1 MNRRMVSLVVGNGNY
16 PDDGAKLKNAVNDA
30 NDISQVLLDLG
41 FTVIKKTDCTNLELD
56 RAISSF
62 RDGLNGNDVGLFYFA
77 GHGMQIDGENY
88 ITCIDTQFDDEPAAK
103 WTSYPLNRLIDTMD
117 SCSNKTNIIILD
129 ACRNNPY
136 ERSWSRS
143 ILASNLA
150 PMFAPKGTLIAY
162 STSPGEKASDGLGD
176 NGAYT
181 DALLKHISKPDIT
194 IEDVFKKVRNS
205 LSVLTDGKQT
215 SWEHTSLTGDFYF
228 NLSLGNRI
236 DKYTNLAIRDELF
249 TLDMT
254 NQCHRIISELR
265 VHNWY
270 SQNPAIS
277 KISVQ
282 LVNSADDSSLFVLGR
297 NIYQSA
303 CGDSSNAV
311 SFIRDFR
318 SILSRASLDKQI
330 CIIEGMLFEVFFNSK
345 GDFRDSFKVA
355 MFNQLFELQQY
366 PDYKPAFDFIS
377 ELLLPFHNSFYVI
390 PGKPIT
396 DASVELGAVLATG
409 SANVVVNSVHF
420 DGENILRGETGF
432 ERYLINGQMMH
443 DSLTYEELLNKLSI
457 EMMIPKQYIAIQ
469 SNIAIDSSTRIEFPY
484 RHTVK
489 RS

>member
-1 MNRRMVSLVVGNGNY
+1 MNRKMIALVVGNGNY
-16 PDDGAKLKNAVNDA
+16 PEDGAKLKNAVNDA
-30 NDISQVLLDLG
+30 NDISRVLDSLG
-41 FTVIKKTDCTNLELD
+41 FTVIKKTDCSNVELD
-56 RAISSF
+56 RAMSSF

-88 ITCIDTQFDDEPAAK
+88 ITCIDTQFTDEPAAK
-103 WTSYPLNRLIDTMD
+103 WTSYPINRLIGTMD
-117 SCSNKTNIIILD
+117 TCTNKTNIIILD

-143 ILASNLA
+143 VLASNLA

-205 LSVLTDGKQT
+205 LSVLTEGKQT

-228 NLSLGNRI
+228 NLSMGNRI
-236 DKYTNLAIRDELF
+236 SKYANIAIADELF
-249 TLDMT
+249 TIDQT
-254 NQCHRIISELR
+254 NPCHVIISELKVR
-265 VHNWY
+265 NWY
-270 SQNPAIS
+270 TQNPAIS
-277 KISVQ
+277 RITIP
-282 LVNSADDSSLFVLGR
+282 LVNAADDNSLFVLGR
-297 NIYQSA
+297 NIYQAA
-303 CGDSSNAV
+303 CGDTGNAV
-311 SFIRDFR
+311 SFIGEFR
-318 SILSRASLDKQI
+318 SNLLRVPTDKQV

-355 MFNQLFELQQY
+355 MFNKLFELQQY
-366 PDYKPAFDFIS
+366 PDYKPAFDFIA

-390 PGKPIT
+390 PGKSIS
-396 DASVELGAVLATG
+396 DASIELGATLVEESG
-409 SANVVVNSVHF
+409 NVIISSVHF
-420 DGENILRGETGF
+420 DGESILRAEAGAD
-432 ERYLINGQMMH
+432 RYIFDGQVMY
-443 DSLTYEELLNKLSI
+443 DSLTYDELLNKLSV
-457 EMMIPKQYIAIQ
+457 EMMIPRQYIAIQ
-469 SNIAIDSSTRIEFPY
+469 STVPVDDSTRIEFPY

>member
-1 MNRRMVSLVVGNGNY
+1 MNRKMIALVVGNGNY
-16 PDDGAKLKNAVNDA
+16 PEDGAKLKNAVNDA
-30 NDISQVLLDLG
+30 NDISRVLDSLG
-41 FTVIKKTDCTNLELD
+41 FTVIKKTDCSNVELD
-56 RAISSF
+56 RAMSSF

-88 ITCIDTQFDDEPAAK
+88 ITCIDTQFTDEPAAK
-103 WTSYPLNRLIDTMD
+103 WTSYPINRLIDTMD
-117 SCSNKTNIIILD
+117 TCTNKTNIIILD

-143 ILASNLA
+143 VLASNLA

-205 LSVLTDGKQT
+205 LSVLTEGKQT

-236 DKYTNLAIRDELF
+236 SKYANIAIADELF
-249 TLDMT
+249 TIDQA
-254 NQCHRIISELR
+254 NPCHVIISELKVR
-265 VHNWY
+265 NWY
-270 SQNPAIS
+270 TQNPAIS
-277 KISVQ
+277 RITIP
-282 LVNSADDSSLFVLGR
+282 LVNATDDSSLFVLGR
-297 NIYQSA
+297 NIYQAA
-303 CGDSSNAV
+303 CGDSGSAV
-311 SFIRDFR
+311 SFISEFR
-318 SILSRASLDKQI
+318 SNLLRASTDKQV

-355 MFNQLFELQQY
+355 MFNKLFELQQY
-366 PDYKPAFDFIS
+366 PDYKPAFDFIA

-390 PGKPIT
+390 PGKSIS
-396 DASVELGAVLATG
+396 DASIELGATLAEESG
-409 SANVVVNSVHF
+409 NVIISSVHF
-420 DGENILRGETGF
+420 DGESILRAEAGA
-432 ERYLINGQMMH
+432 ERYIFDGQVMH
-443 DSLTYEELLNKLSI
+443 DSLTYDELLNKLSV
-457 EMMIPKQYIAIQ
+457 EMMIPRQYIAIQ
-469 SNIAIDSSTRIEFPY
+469 STVPVDDSTRIEFPY